1 MEGAKGE
8 ASARVA
14 PGSPAGAG
22 RQLVRCGGEFVEL
35 DGRPAA
41 AEPAGAAAAAED
53 EVGGGDD
60 DPADADD
67 VFRGRPDLAQDTIE
81 TLRRQ
86 HRELKAQQKKV
97 RRQLKN
103 QAKKRSRIVKK
114 MRHLD
119 TAAVLQVLMERG
131 VDFTGHPVGGSPAA
145 GEAARPAAEAA
156 GSGARGSRG

>member
-1 MEGAKGE
+1 MEGAAGE
-8 ASARVA
+8 ASPAVA
-14 PGSPAGAG
+14 SGSPAGAG
-22 RQLVRCGGEFVEL
+22 RQLVRRGSEL
-35 DGRPAA
+35 LERVGRPAA
-41 AEPAGAAAAAED
+41 PEPAGASDAEED

-60 DPADADD
+60 DPADEGD

-131 VDFTGHPVGGSPAA
+131 VDFTGQAVGGAPAA
-145 GEAARPAAEAA
+145 DAAARPAAEAA

>member
-1 MEGAKGE
+1 MEGAAGE
-8 ASARVA
+8 ASPAVA
-14 PGSPAGAG
+14 PGSPASAG
-22 RQLVRCGGEFVEL
+22 RQLVRRGSELFEPVDRPSAGEPGGAR
-35 DGRPAA
+35 D
-41 AEPAGAAAAAED
+41 AEED
-53 EVGGGDD
+53 EVGGRDD
-60 DPADADD
+60 DPADGDD
-67 VFRGRPDLAQDTIE
+67 IFRGRPDLAQDTIE

-131 VDFTGHPVGGSPAA
+131 VDFTGQAVGGAAAA
-145 GEAARPAAEAA
+145 GAPARPAAEAA
-156 GSGARGSRG
+156 GSDARGSRG